1 MLSFQEF
8 KRIAHSISSTGT
20 GSWVAI
26 DLRSNGVAREGNS
39 AVMKYRLSKCTRKV

>member
-1 MLSFQEF
+1 MLSFNQRL
-8 KRIAHSISSTGT
+8 KTITDSISSTGT

-39 AVMKYRLSKCTRKV
+39 AVM